1 MARRKTPAAVNVADD
16 VTTDK
21 PTAQPDRGPA
31 TADAQPPARVRVDV
45 DTLVSRPDLG
55 PDARTFVAAGQL
67 ILYGLEGY
75 LRTAAS

>member
-1 MARRKTPAAVNVADD
+1 MARRKATAAAAAGVED
-16 VTTDK
+16 VSTDK

-55 PDARTFVAAGQL
+55 PGARTFVAAGQL
-67 ILYGLEGY
+67 IPVGLESY
-75 LRTAAS
+75 QRTAA

>member
-1 MARRKTPAAVNVADD
+1 MARRKTTPAAAGVDD

-21 PTAQPDRGPA
+21 PTAQPERGPA

-55 PDARTFVAAGQL
+55 PSTRTFVAAGQL
-67 ILYGLEGY
+67 IPYGLEGY
-75 LRTAAS
+75 TRTPA